1 MLQAL
6 YHGSSKDFITEAVGT
21 LSRQQQDSNT
31 AAAGALHF
39 ITAAAGTLS
48 QEQQGLYHGS
58 SKDSITA
65 AALYHGS
72 SKHSTLRT
80 LSWQQQA
87 LYTQHYQGLYHGS
100 SRHSITAASGTLSR
114 QQQAL

>member
-1 MLQAL
+1 MFLARQR
-6 YHGSSKDFITEAVGT
+6 HGHYT
-21 LSRQQQDSNT
+21 
-31 AAAGALHF
+31 
-39 ITAAAGTLS
+39 
-48 QEQQGLYHGS
+48 YHGS

-100 SRHSITAASGTLSR
+100 SRHTYHGSSRHSSTAAASILSR